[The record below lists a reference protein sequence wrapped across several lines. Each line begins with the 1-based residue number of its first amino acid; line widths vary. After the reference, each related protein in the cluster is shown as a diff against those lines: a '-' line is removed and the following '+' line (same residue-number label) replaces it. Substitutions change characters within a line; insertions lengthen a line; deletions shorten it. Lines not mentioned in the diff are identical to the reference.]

1 MLNFNSKADV
11 LDIVESYEFVIKILD
26 NVSDLRKNLR
36 LLKNAKSGLFASFA
50 NDCKVEFLESA
61 IKSKSLNNKLI
72 SCKECKGLSLLL
84 QYSNKSVNCS
94 LVYRFTQNKKT
105 QMITLCKVD
114 SNLDLES
121 SKAKVKEMQ
130 VVLNSKDFKD
140 SYLSLKDYLTM
151 KKNQNDLHILEAFD
165 MYIKSKDLRNETIAN
180 YKRMFNLHVL
190 SYFENVKCNNVTEAF
205 VRAWLDKLH
214 KKIKYTDKIFI
225 LMKNIFRLLK
235 EKKYI
240 VRNVFL
246 EIDYKISYKTHKYKK
261 LDSISENDLKALL
274 NVDFVNKKY
283 KTHIKDTLLFKMVLF
298 TIYTAL
304 RLKNVVMLE
313 WKHIDFTKKILTFK
327 GSEMKNK
334 QDFILPLNSG
344 ALAILKEMQKC
355 KISNFVF
362 DRNLASHKIYISNV
376 IKALKECKKALS
388 DKELKR
394 GDRRKF
400 FCKLLRN
407 II

>member
-1 MLNFNSKADV
+1 
-11 LDIVESYEFVIKILD
+11 
-26 NVSDLRKNLR
+26 
-36 LLKNAKSGLFASFA
+36 
-50 NDCKVEFLESA
+50 
-61 IKSKSLNNKLI
+61 
-72 SCKECKGLSLLL
+72 
-84 QYSNKSVNCS
+84 
-94 LVYRFTQNKKT
+94 
-105 QMITLCKVD
+105 
-114 SNLDLES
+114 
-121 SKAKVKEMQ
+121 MQ
-130 VVLNSKDFKD
+130 SVLNSKDFKD

-151 KKNQNDLHILEAFD
+151 KKNQNDLHIVEAFN
-165 MYIKSKDLRNETIAN
+165 MYLKSRDLRAESIAN
-180 YKRMFNLHVL
+180 YKRMFKLHVL
-190 SYFENVKCNNVTEAF
+190 PYFENVKCNNVTEAF
-205 VRAWLDKLH
+205 VRSWIDKLQ
-214 KKIKYTDKIFI
+214 KKIKYVDKIFI

-235 EKKYI
+235 EKKYV

-313 WKHIDFTKKILTFK
+313 WKHIDFEKKLLRLK

-344 ALAILKEMQKC
+344 AIAILKEMQKC

-376 IKALKECKKALS
+376 IKALKECKKAL
-388 DKELKR
+388 KGIEWKR
-394 GDRRKF
+394 GDRRQLFLQVAKKYNLDSKF
-400 FCKLLRN
+400 ANKYFYSKVKLENLESSFKTYKNTTKASQNTFKQVISEMVKRKLN
-407 II
+407 INLHCIRKAFSTILNEKGLEHNIHKYIIDSCLAHSTMQGSEGSYNFATYELMKKS